1 MQARNKK
8 FLNSKFEYFEIQ
20 MQIENKIQRE
30 EGHNNKV
37 GRLVREVALEL
48 CLIENQQVD
57 IL

>member
-20 MQIENKIQRE
+20 MQIENKIKRE

>member
-20 MQIENKIQRE
+20 MQIENKIKRE

-37 GRLVREVALEL
+37 GRLVREEALEL
-48 CLIENQQVD
+48 CPIENQQAD